1 MLFVFYCFVLTV
13 LASQPGSF
21 ISKCAVAVI
30 RAGYRLF
37 AVENNDTCSAN
48 ATTPQKI
55 KILQE
60 SKKCGLEHT
69 NAFQFY
75 TIKDLRC
82 QGTLGMESGLLTD
95 EQISFSFQEKY
106 NTKVVRLHHTRKS
119 RIAYVEDSNQWLQ
132 LDLRAQNTEV
142 TRLSTQGSHQHDKWV
157 KKYKLQ
163 YSNYGGPTGG
173 FNFTE
178 TG

>member
-75 TIKDLRC
+75 TIKGNFEERINPDKLSVTSIFYRAP
-82 QGTLGMESGLLTD
+82 SGRGA
-95 EQISFSFQEKY
+95 EH
-106 NTKVVRLHHTRKS
+106 R
-119 RIAYVEDSNQWLQ
+119 W
-132 LDLRAQNTEV
+132 
-142 TRLSTQGSHQHDKWV
+142 
-157 KKYKLQ
+157 
-163 YSNYGGPTGG
+163 
-173 FNFTE
+173 
-178 TG
+178 

>member
-1 MLFVFYCFVLTV
+1 MTGSDPILNGIYP
-13 LASQPGSF
+13 AQPGSF

-75 TIKDLRC
+75 TIKSNFEERINPDKLSVTSIFYRAP
-82 QGTLGMESGLLTD
+82 SGRGA
-95 EQISFSFQEKY
+95 EH
-106 NTKVVRLHHTRKS
+106 R
-119 RIAYVEDSNQWLQ
+119 W
-132 LDLRAQNTEV
+132 
-142 TRLSTQGSHQHDKWV
+142 
-157 KKYKLQ
+157 
-163 YSNYGGPTGG
+163 
-173 FNFTE
+173 
-178 TG
+178 

>member
-1 MLFVFYCFVLTV
+1 MTGSDPILNGIYP
-13 LASQPGSF
+13 AQPGSF

-75 TIKDLRC
+75 TIKGNFEERINPDKLSVTSIFYRAP
-82 QGTLGMESGLLTD
+82 SGRGA
-95 EQISFSFQEKY
+95 EH
-106 NTKVVRLHHTRKS
+106 R
-119 RIAYVEDSNQWLQ
+119 W
-132 LDLRAQNTEV
+132 
-142 TRLSTQGSHQHDKWV
+142 
-157 KKYKLQ
+157 
-163 YSNYGGPTGG
+163 
-173 FNFTE
+173 
-178 TG
+178 

>member
-1 MLFVFYCFVLTV
+1 MTGSDPILNGIHP
-13 LASQPGSF
+13 AQPGSF

-30 RAGYRLF
+30 RAGYWLF

-75 TIKDLRC
+75 TIKGNFEERINPDKLSVTSIFYRAP
-82 QGTLGMESGLLTD
+82 SGRGA
-95 EQISFSFQEKY
+95 EH
-106 NTKVVRLHHTRKS
+106 R
-119 RIAYVEDSNQWLQ
+119 W
-132 LDLRAQNTEV
+132 
-142 TRLSTQGSHQHDKWV
+142 
-157 KKYKLQ
+157 
-163 YSNYGGPTGG
+163 
-173 FNFTE
+173 
-178 TG
+178 